1 MGIFDVTDNL
11 HVPSQDSSG
20 CASTASCSEAAG
32 AVTAQPGYARYDI
45 ITLARLRDYQSEIE
59 RASALLCKVQPDLIA
74 GETLPVNAVEAPRSR
89 WPFILTVSA
98 TLLFWVSLV
107 WGLAT
112 LF

>member
-1 MGIFDVTDNL
+1 MGDLGVTDNPQT
-11 HVPSQDSSG
+11 PSQGGSGFGAAVSSG
-20 CASTASCSEAAG
+20 EAGG
-32 AVTAQPGYARYDI
+32 AAAQPGYARYDI

-74 GETLPVNAVEAPRSR
+74 GETLPVNAVERPRSR

-98 TLLFWVSLV
+98 TVLFWVSLA